1 MVMKKV
7 RVLTLA
13 VAASA
18 VVLTG
23 CTYPNGEPNNT
34 GTGAL
39 IGAGSGAALGAV
51 LGGRNAGAG
60 ALIGG
65 AFGALTGALIG
76 NSIDRAQAEQL
87 QSEAPVTYVH
97 VQQNQPLTV
106 ADVEALVRAKVSDD
120 VIISQ
125 IQNSHTAYHL
135 SPQDIINM
143 HAAGVSDKVVN
154 FMIETVNAPPPPPP
168 TTVVTTDQPPPP
180 EDEMVAAAPGP
191 GFIWINGDWQW
202 NGVGWIWVGG
212 RWADP
217 PFPGAVWVHGYWY
230 RGPFGGWRHAHGHW
244 R

>member
-1 MVMKKV
+1 MRKIQVF
-7 RVLTLA
+7 TIA
-13 VAASA
+13 VATSA

-23 CTYPNGEPNNT
+23 CTYPNGDPNNT

-76 NSIDRAQAEQL
+76 NSIDRDQAEEL
-87 QSEAPVTYVH
+87 HSEAPVTYVH

-106 ADVEALVRAKVSDD
+106 PDVEALVRAKVSDD

-125 IQNSHTAYHL
+125 IQSSHAVYHL
-135 SPQDIINM
+135 SPQDIIDL
-143 HAAGVSDKVVN
+143 HSAGVSDRVVN
-154 FMIETVNAPPPPPP
+154 FMIATVNAPPPPPP
-168 TTVVTTDQPPPP
+168 TMVVNSDEPPAQP
-180 EDEMVAAAPGP
+180 DETVAAAPGP
-191 GFIWINGDWQW
+191 GYVWISGEWQW
-202 NGVGWIWVGG
+202 NGAGWVWVGG
-212 RWADP
+212 SWAIP
-217 PFPGAVWVHGYWY
+217 PWPNAIWVHGYWY
-230 RGPFGGWRHAHGHW
+230 RGPFGGWRHVQGHW

>member
-1 MVMKKV
+1 MEKV
-7 RVLTLA
+7 RVFTLA
-13 VAASA
+13 VASA

-23 CTYPNGEPNNT
+23 CTYPSGEPNNT

-76 NSIDRAQAEQL
+76 NSIDRDQAEEL
-87 QSEAPVTYVH
+87 HSEAPVTYDH

-106 ADVEALVRAKVSDD
+106 ADIEALVHAKVSDD

-125 IQNSHTAYHL
+125 IQDSHTIYHL
-135 SPQDIINM
+135 SPQDIINL
-143 HAAGVSDKVVN
+143 HTAGVSDRVVN
-154 FMIETVNAPPPPPP
+154 FMIATVNAPPPPAP
-168 TTVVTTDQPPPP
+168 TEVVNSDEPPPQP
-180 EDEMVAAAPGP
+180 TETVDVAPGP
-191 GFIWINGDWQW
+191 GYIWIGGEWQW
-202 NGVGWIWVGG
+202 NGAGWIWTGG
-212 RWADP
+212 RWAYP
-217 PFPGAVWVHGYWY
+217 PWPGAVWVHGYWY
-230 RGPFGGWRHAHGHW
+230 RGPFGGWRHTHGHW